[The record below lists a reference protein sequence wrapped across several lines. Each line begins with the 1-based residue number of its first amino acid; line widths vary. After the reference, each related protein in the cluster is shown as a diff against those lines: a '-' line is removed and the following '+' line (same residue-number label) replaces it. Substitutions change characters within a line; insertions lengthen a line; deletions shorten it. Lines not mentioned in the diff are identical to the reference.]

1 MQSRRCG
8 RSLERARFESVSDL
22 DQEIAAYEGMLDELL
37 AKHTGKW
44 VVVHDR
50 TLTGVYDSF
59 ESAAAEAVKSF
70 GSGPY
75 LIRQVGAPPITLP
88 ASLMFNV
95 NG

>member
-1 MQSRRCG
+1 M
-8 RSLERARFESVSDL
+8 SDL
-22 DQEIAAYEGMLDELL
+22 DEEIAAYESMIDDLV

-50 TLTGVYDSF
+50 QLIGVYESF
-59 ESAAAEAVKSF
+59 ELAAADAIKQF

-75 LIRQVGAPPITLP
+75 LISRVGAPPITLA
-88 ASLMFNV
+88 ASVMYHLT